1 MYQSKKYLGHEGV
14 IYPSRV
20 STKSLLPSI
29 FELKLFFYEQYCITI
44 SVLRSIQYPTGL
56 NITNSKTKIIPDH
69 VITVQHYTSYPS
81 STTLSGF
88 LLLRTAHA
96 QDMDTPVKI
105 DQDFLFSS
113 FNIQVST

>member
-69 VITVQHYTSYPS
+69 VITVQHYTSYTQLHEQHNS
-81 STTLSGF
+81 VR
-88 LLLRTAHA
+88 LLALTDCSCAGHGHSC
-96 QDMDTPVKI
+96 Q
-105 DQDFLFSS
+105 
-113 FNIQVST
+113 N